1 MRQPLLLAVLLGLFS
16 LTVQAQVHSDI
27 ELEVQTNRIVI
38 DPEGEV
44 EKVSGYALFE
54 SEFDNALTPFT
65 TREPG
70 LDGAGFNP
78 GDLLQYRIESGLRKW
93 DAETGAWLDGG
104 FDERLSISGNEAS
117 NTVSANTGRFAE
129 GIIDIIEA
137 DGGVHRDLAFNLHRT
152 DDGVPD
158 DGAYLVLLSLF
169 GTEADGKTPAYAP
182 SERFWL
188 ALHLNAQ
195 GTFPE
200 NDFETALESLSE
212 GGADSVD
219 PARIEALLNW
229 AEDNFPELF
238 SEAKTTQTV
247 LGFQARC
254 YNNGVCIG
262 VKDGFVYAS
271 GSGFGSLWNAGT
283 LKFWLSQAGL

>member
-1 MRQPLLLAVLLGLFS
+1 MKKSIVLAALIGLFS

-65 TREPG
+65 TNEPG
-70 LDGAGFNP
+70 LDGHDFEP

-93 DAETGAWLDGG
+93 DAETGAWLDRG
-104 FDERLSISGNEAS
+104 FDERLTISGSGAS

-137 DGGVHRDLAFNLHRT
+137 DGGVHRDLAFNLNRA
-152 DDGVPD
+152 DDGAPD

-182 SERFWL
+182 SEPFWL

-200 NDFETALESLSE
+200 DDFETALESLPE
-212 GGADSVD
+212 DGDDSVD
-219 PARIEALLNW
+219 PAPIEALLNW
-229 AEDNFPELF
+229 AEDSFPELF
-238 SEAKTTQTV
+238 SEGQTTQTV
-247 LGFQARC
+247 FGFQGRC

-262 VKDGFVYAS
+262 VRDGFVYAS

-283 LKFWLSQAGL
+283 LKFWLSQAGF